1 MSSSFHSFSS
11 GAYHWLPVFILSTIS
26 KHLPAW
32 LFCASASN
40 ASTYNLPLFIKK
52 KKSRRHL
59 HVSSLAHFNL
69 ENSSSVAGKFA
80 LMLQLYS
87 INTEM
92 SVGNTFAE
100 VTALSR
106 YWQVLSHGYGQW
118 NKETAGK
125 RGKLE
130 IVQGKYK
137 MLQKKGIILFVPN
150 NKWRL
155 QKFYIL
161 HLINM
166 KKYRQTQLLHI
177 VL

>member
-1 MSSSFHSFSS
+1 MQKFLEGFSS
-11 GAYHWLPVFILSTIS
+11 RILVLLAIVLVEQLQSIFQRLGSS
-26 KHLPAW
+26 KFRCLPA
-32 LFCASASN
+32 
-40 ASTYNLPLFIKK
+40 STVSHQVPTTDFLCLSFQPFPNTCQPGFSVPVLAMHPPAIYPFLSK

-106 YWQVLSHGYGQW
+106 Y
-118 NKETAGK
+118 
-125 RGKLE
+125 
-130 IVQGKYK
+130 
-137 MLQKKGIILFVPN
+137 
-150 NKWRL
+150 
-155 QKFYIL
+155 
-161 HLINM
+161 
-166 KKYRQTQLLHI
+166 
-177 VL
+177 